1 MKKLILSTT
10 ILALSLSSWS
20 QTQIGNSGF
29 EQWETSTPELAEPL
43 NWNAFKTASGS
54 LNGQGGQQLNRSTDK
69 RPGSLGTYSARIWTR
84 GVWVVVTTIKA
95 NGNMTLGRINMGS
108 TTVTSDDNHNFS
120 DVSTPTHSE
129 AFNDTPDSLVVWVKY
144 KPVNTTAGH
153 QGKVSFV
160 IHKQPTSGNY
170 RDAVDLNSA
179 NTIAK
184 AISPINYNSGAWQR
198 MSIPFDYVGTPS
210 QAQYIIGTFASCI
223 TPGGGSVNDTLYV
236 DDVSL
241 VYVPKAS
248 FTKSA
253 TSLCAGTSMNFTSTS
268 TNHPTSYLWTFGDG
282 TTSTQQNPSKSYST
296 AGTYNVTLTVTN
308 EWGSTTS
315 TSQAVTVNATP
326 SANFSYT
333 QTNYCSTAANQTPT
347 VTTAGTFSASPAG
360 LSINAST
367 GVVNVAASIVGSY
380 TITNAVGGACPD
392 TKTANFVI
400 NPASNANFSYSAG
413 TYCADAGAQTPTV
426 TQAGTFTSS
435 PAGLSI
441 NASTGVVNLATSTAG
456 TYTVTNTIGGLCPDT
471 KTASITVNAAS
482 NSSFAYASN
491 TICNTSGDQTPTIN
505 TTGGTFTTSS
515 TDISVD
521 PASGVIDMGNTAD
534 GTYTISYAVGGI
546 CPSTTNVTVTITASP
561 DATFNYGAATFCTEG
576 TDPLPVFGA
585 GANGGVFTSTTGLEL
600 NANSGEIDL
609 AASAPGS
616 YVVTNTIPASGSC
629 PEVDETE
636 SITIIATPDAAF
648 SYTTSTYCADETDPT
663 PVFVV
668 GAVAGDFTSTAG
680 LSINPTTGV
689 VDLSASSAGT
699 YVVTNTITGTCS
711 DVETASITINALPTV
726 AVAAFN
732 DLCVYNEEVVLSGA
746 TPLGG
751 TYSGTG
757 VNAGSFDP
765 SLVAAGTTVTITY
778 SYTDA
783 TTSCSNSATNTIFVD
798 ECLGLDENAK
808 SLLVAYPNPSTGKV
822 FIANISETVN
832 YTVVG
837 VAGQVV
843 ANGTLTTAANSID
856 LAAFENGMYVI
867 QLTQN
872 NTQQLIRIVKN

>member
-29 EQWETSTPELAEPL
+29 ENWDNIGTNEVEPT
-43 NWNAFKTASGS
+43 NWNSFMNAVTTWLTSAAKAK
-54 LNGQGGQQLNRSTDK
+54 QVDRSTDK
-69 RPGSLGTYSARIWTR
+69 RPGSSGTYSARIWSR
-84 GVWVVVTTIKA
+84 DVAIAIA
-95 NGNMTLGRINMGS
+95 NGNLTLGKIYAEGFS
-108 TTVTSDDNHNFS
+108 ASSPDNHNRTITNDAAFS
-120 DVSTPTHSE
+120 ESFT
-129 AFNDTPDSLVVWVKY
+129 DTPDSIVVWLKY
-144 KPVNTTAGH
+144 VPVNTTAGH
-153 QGKVSFV
+153 TARISCMLHSNTNFKDPNDTTNVNTLSKKATALVPYSGGNWKRISVPFVNVSAT
-160 IHKQPTSGNY
+160 PTAAY
-170 RDAVDLNSA
+170 ML
-179 NTIAK
+179 
-184 AISPINYNSGAWQR
+184 
-198 MSIPFDYVGTPS
+198 
-210 QAQYIIGTFASCI
+210 I
-223 TPGGGSVNDTLYV
+223 TLSTNNVPGGGSIGDQLFI
-236 DDVSL
+236 DDL
-241 VYVPKAS
+241 ELIYVPKAS

-268 TNHPTSYLWTFGDG
+268 TNYPTSYLWTFGDG
-282 TTSTQQNPSKSYST
+282 TTSTQQNPTKSYT
-296 AGTYNVTLTVTN
+296 VAGTYNVTLTVTN
-308 EWGSTTS
+308 QWGSTTS

-333 QTNYCSTAANQTPT
+333 QSNYCSTATNQTPT
-347 VTTAGTFSASPAG
+347 ITTAGTFTASPAG
-360 LSINAST
+360 LSINPTT
-367 GVVNVAASIVGSY
+367 GVVNVAASSVGSY
-380 TITNAVGGACPD
+380 TITNTTTGTCPD

-400 NPASNANFSYSAG
+400 NPASDATFSYSAG

-426 TQAGTFTSS
+426 TQAGTFSAS

-441 NASTGVVNLATSTAG
+441 NATTGVVNLATSSAG
-456 TYTVTNTIGGLCPDT
+456 TYTVTNTIGGACPDT
-471 KTASITVNAAS
+471 KTASIVVNAVS
-482 NSSFAYASN
+482 NSNFAYSSN
-491 TICNTSGDQTPTIN
+491 TICNTSGDQTPTI
-505 TTGGTFTTSS
+505 TTSGGAFTTNS
-515 TDISVD
+515 TDITVD
-521 PASGVIDMGNTAD
+521 PATGVIDMANTDD
-534 GTYTISYAVGGI
+534 GTYVISYAVAGI

-561 DATFNYGAATFCTEG
+561 DATFNYGATTFCTEG

-616 YVVTNTIPASGSC
+616 YVVTNTIAAAGSC

-648 SYTTSTYCADETDPT
+648 SYATSSYCADATDPS
-663 PVFVV
+663 PVFT
-668 GAVAGDFTSTAG
+668 GAGAAGAFTSTAG
-680 LSINPTTGV
+680 LLINATTGV
-689 VDLSASSAGT
+689 VDLSASTAGT
-699 YVVTNTITGTCS
+699 YVVTNTISGTCS
-711 DVETASITINALPTV
+711 DSETASITINALPTV
-726 AVAAFN
+726 TVPAFN